1 MQFCCCASLDHA
13 QAVADAG
20 FDRIALA
27 GSYVA
32 ACGDAELDRIQ
43 KTLDETGLVCR
54 SLNAFCPAEIKLVGE
69 GYDSFALARYARR
82 LAQNAKRIG
91 VQAVGIGS
99 PNSRKLPEGFDRK
112 RAMRQW
118 ETSLQILSDALGAEG
133 LWALAEPL
141 CTLECNW
148 MNTTDEVRAVLD
160 RLKLPNVGMVFD
172 MYHAFVMHEDAAP
185 LRRALLYVREVHIAQ
200 FVDGEKH
207 YLRADHAADCAAYFR
222 QLREARY
229 SGEIAVEATYDDLS
243 EALPRSNALLRQWAA
258 DGAKEA

>member
-27 GSYVA
+27 APMSPPA
-32 ACGDAELDRIQ
+32 ATPSLTAFK
-43 KTLDETGLVCR
+43 KTPDETGLVCR

-118 ETSLQILSDALGAEG
+118 ETTLQILS
-133 LWALAEPL
+133 P
-141 CTLECNW
+141 T
-148 MNTTDEVRAVLD
+148 RS
-160 RLKLPNVGMVFD
+160 
-172 MYHAFVMHEDAAP
+172 AP
-185 LRRALLYVREVHIAQ
+185 RGFGPWPSR
-200 FVDGEKH
+200 
-207 YLRADHAADCAAYFR
+207 CAR
-222 QLREARY
+222 WN
-229 SGEIAVEATYDDLS
+229 AT
-243 EALPRSNALLRQWAA
+243 
-258 DGAKEA
+258 G

>member
-118 ETSLQILSDALGAEG
+118 ETTLQILSDALGAEG

-148 MNTTDEVRAVLD
+148 MNTTDEVRA
-160 RLKLPNVGMVFD
+160 G
-172 MYHAFVMHEDAAP
+172 
-185 LRRALLYVREVHIAQ
+185 
-200 FVDGEKH
+200 
-207 YLRADHAADCAAYFR
+207 
-222 QLREARY
+222 
-229 SGEIAVEATYDDLS
+229 T
-243 EALPRSNALLRQWAA
+243 LPRTAA
-258 DGAKEA
+258 IRSFR